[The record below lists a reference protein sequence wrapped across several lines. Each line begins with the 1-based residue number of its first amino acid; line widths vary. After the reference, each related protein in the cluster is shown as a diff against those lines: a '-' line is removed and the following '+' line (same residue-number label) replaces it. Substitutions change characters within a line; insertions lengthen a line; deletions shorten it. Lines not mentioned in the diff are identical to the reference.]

1 MKIAAVL
8 DIILY
13 LSCWIYFVSSA
24 AFDKAYVYFNPR
36 KVKTPLDITFDLRS
50 TINIKPDLRIGII
63 MPRFTRYFYETNAT
77 RQNITYSEL
86 SISPSYLLE
95 AQFIEG
101 VNFNDIHGNETI
113 PYSGA
118 MIMVKTRANSTIP
131 AFTPISIKVFKEN
144 EIGAVCG
151 FPGSQAVNFN
161 PGYFET
167 FKPFKIFTLGT
178 DEISY
183 TETETIN
190 GVTTTETLYRNIT
203 IRKNDSIPFS
213 FFDGV
218 GDGCAKMSLCN
229 GHGTCDYCYET
240 CKCYEGYGNT
250 NTDLL
255 ATGSPIA
262 MDCSQSKITFTISF
276 IYG

>member
-1 MKIAAVL
+1 MLNFMLALAL
-8 DIILY
+8 CLA
-13 LSCWIYFVSSA
+13 CWVYFVSSA

-36 KVKTPLDITFDLRS
+36 KVKAPLDITFDLRS
-50 TINIKPDLRIGII
+50 TIDIKPELRIGIA
-63 MPRFTRYFYETNAT
+63 MPRFTRYFYETNET

-86 SISPSYLLE
+86 NISPSYLFE

-101 VNFNDIHGNETI
+101 VNFNDIDGNDTI

-118 MIMVKTRANSTIP
+118 MVMIKTRANATIP
-131 AFTPISIKVFKEN
+131 SFTPISIKIFKEN
-144 EIGAVCG
+144 QIGAVCG
-151 FPGSQAVNFN
+151 FPSSQAVNFN
-161 PGYFET
+161 PGYFEK
-167 FKPFKIFTLGT
+167 FKAFKIFTLDT
-178 DEISY
+178 EEISY
-183 TETETIN
+183 TESVTTG
-190 GVTTTETLYRNIT
+190 GVTTTETVYRNIT
-203 IRKNDSIPFS
+203 IKNDDSIPFS

-240 CKCYEGYGNT
+240 CKCFEGYGNV

-262 MDCSQSKITFTISF
+262 MDCSQSMCLNILA
-276 IYG
+276 